1 MKRLLTGM
9 IILGFAMVMF
19 SCAEMENL
27 NLSSISKH
35 VPTGTVMGGDGFKS
49 DEVLCAYRENQGL
62 KDNTYYVAKVV
73 TPATPQTKNQA
84 EVIFVADGK
93 KMWTQYVIP
102 SHKAD
107 KSEIKLGTMVFRHVW
122 ANSDDI
128 SADSYRKQY
137 WRLQRVSSTDEIF
150 KGVVEVEGKKSH
162 IKWLRI
168 PDQVIE

>member
-1 MKRLLTGM
+1 MKRLFIGM
-9 IILGFAMVMF
+9 MVLGFAMIMF
-19 SCAEMENL
+19 SCAEMEKL
-27 NLSSISKH
+27 NIPTIAKH
-35 VPTGTVMGGDGFKS
+35 VPGTVMGGGGFKS
-49 DEVLCAYRENQGL
+49 GEVLCAYYDNRGL

-84 EVIFVADGK
+84 EVIFVSDGK
-93 KMWTQYVIP
+93 QMWTKYVIP
-102 SHKAD
+102 SHNAD

-128 SADSYRKQY
+128 SAESYRKKY

-162 IKWLRI
+162 VKWLRI
-168 PDQVIE
+168 PEQVIE